1 MQRRSGYRRQVGL
14 HSAFGGTSSSAVRER
29 PVAGP
34 VYVLGASALA
44 PLRSSPRGL
53 QPLLLDKVHN
63 RHDRGRLRQLD
74 AELLHDRPEVVRN
87 SSNASWLSQA
97 SKTWSWPS
105 SPKHEWSFIALS
117 GAPASRRR
125 SALRCAAQPSCSW
138 SRCRSQSLGDE
149 VPVRRLT
156 HRSGRWLGLGIV
168 EIV

>member
-74 AELLHDRPEVVRN
+74 AELLHDRPEVRQE
-87 SSNASWLSQA
+87 LI
-97 SKTWSWPS
+97 
-105 SPKHEWSFIALS
+105 ERLLALPDIEDLEL
-117 GAPASRRR
+117 AVFAE
-125 SALRCAAQPSCSW
+125 A
-138 SRCRSQSLGDE
+138 
-149 VPVRRLT
+149 
-156 HRSGRWLGLGIV
+156 
-168 EIV
+168 